1 MVAVAMRSA
10 FRTGPRP
17 RVMLLEWTDP
27 PFSPGHWVPEMIEVA
42 GGEPLLGVRGEKSR
56 RVTWDE
62 VHAAEPDVIVVA
74 PCGYDLA
81 GAQVLAD
88 ELVASGVLPDGVPV
102 HAVDANAS
110 WARPGTRLI
119 DGIDE
124 LSQLLATVQRGSG
137 QRSRTRLQ
145 RRGRRAGP
153 DGSGRRPAC
162 RPPGRARR
170 RRARGAPPPPGPARS
185 SRSRAGRRTCGP
197 RPCR

>member
-1 MVAVAMRSA
+1 MRSA
-10 FRTGPRP
+10 FRSGPRP

-81 GAQVLAD
+81 GAQTLAD
-88 ELVASGVLPDGVPV
+88 ELVASGVLPGGVPV

-124 LSQLLATVQRGSG
+124 LSQLLAKVQRD
-137 QRSRTRLQ
+137 QRAN
-145 RRGRRAGP
+145 RRAG
-153 DGSGRRPAC
+153 
-162 RPPGRARR
+162 
-170 RRARGAPPPPGPARS
+170 
-185 SRSRAGRRTCGP
+185 
-197 RPCR
+197 